1 MAHSHR
7 FLTCIWTKL
16 LKWLSFFII
25 SKVLFEFL
33 INFKNE
39 SYIISNCT
47 FSHTYALLVDLL
59 LILDSFSLFST
70 SNMLKFDQFLTFED
84 WGNKWRSKWGNKM
97 GMWDIT
103 TGNLNVWVTKCQGL
117 NFILP
122 K

>member
-1 MAHSHR
+1 M
-7 FLTCIWTKL
+7 L
-16 LKWLSFFII
+16 
-25 SKVLFEFL
+25 
-33 INFKNE
+33 NF
-39 SYIISNCT
+39 
-47 FSHTYALLVDLL
+47 H
-59 LILDSFSLFST
+59 
-70 SNMLKFDQFLTFED
+70 QFLTFED

>member
-1 MAHSHR
+1 MCLDQIVKMVEFCHYIEILINCKNGA
-7 FLTCIWTKL
+7 
-16 LKWLSFFII
+16 FFII
-25 SKVLFEFL
+25 S
-33 INFKNE
+33 I
-39 SYIISNCT
+39 NCT
-47 FSHTYALLVDLL
+47 FSHINALLVDLL

-70 SNMLKFDQFLTFED
+70 SNMLKFDQFLIFED

-103 TGNLNVWVTKCQGL
+103 TGNLNVWVNKCQGL